1 MTQQSQFID
10 ILKNKAIES
19 TSCGLVISDIRQ
31 EDNPLIYVNAGFE
44 KVTGY
49 SKEEVIGKNCRFLQ
63 GEDTDQPSLELLRH
77 AIKEQKECKVVLR
90 NYRKD
95 GTMFYNELVI
105 SPVKDDL
112 DQVTH
117 FIGVQT
123 DVTERELN
131 RLESQNLKTNKIAVK
146 DYKEGSVRLLDPYE
160 IIYAEKD
167 KRHLVIHTGSQSFP
181 TYFTVE
187 KLLGRLSNYGF
198 YKASQSLIVNLNY
211 IEHLIPN
218 GDGTY
223 DIILQGKPKLSLTA
237 SRAGAKHILEDL
249 QL

>member
-10 ILKNKAIES
+10 TLKNKALES
-19 TSCGLVISDIRQ
+19 TSCGLVISDLSQ
-31 EDNPLIYVNAGFE
+31 EDNPLIYVNTGFE
-44 KVTGY
+44 RVTGY
-49 SKEEVIGKNCRFLQ
+49 KRDEVLGKNCRFLQ
-63 GEDTDQPSLELLRH
+63 GEDTDQASLELLRH

-105 SPVKDDL
+105 SPIQDDSGKI
-112 DQVTH
+112 TH
-117 FIGVQT
+117 LIGVQT

-167 KRHLVIHTGSQSFP
+167 KRHLVIHTKSQSFP

-187 KLLGRLSNYGF
+187 KLHSRLSNYGF

-211 IEHLIPN
+211 IEHLIAN

-223 DIILQGKPKLSLTA
+223 DIILQGKPELNLTS
-237 SRAGAKHILEDL
+237 SRAGAKNILEDL
-249 QL
+249 QI